1 MKMIRTPATVVG
13 PANHNSAALQTKSA
27 SPLIAEAI
35 PAIEAHGATDAH
47 AEAAGEHAAAKGEHT
62 FADPRQAEIAHAAHA
77 AHFPAIY
84 ISSIMVVLGI
94 SLAGV
99 VFVFK
104 IIDPDKT
111 AEAIRP
117 LYLFSL
123 NKWYWDEI
131 YEATFIKGSMLIAK
145 MLAWFD
151 TNIIDGIVNGVAVV
165 VKNIAFANNSFDKY
179 VVDGLVN
186 FTAFSV
192 NTTGAV
198 LRKLQTG
205 KVQTYVVMLLAVLF
219 GYFVFYFTRLI
230 Y

>member
-1 MKMIRTPATVVG
+1 
-13 PANHNSAALQTKSA
+13 
-27 SPLIAEAI
+27 
-35 PAIEAHGATDAH
+35 
-47 AEAAGEHAAAKGEHT
+47 
-62 FADPRQAEIAHAAHA
+62 
-77 AHFPAIY
+77 
-84 ISSIMVVLGI
+84 MVILGI
-94 SLAGV
+94 TLAGIV
-99 VFVFK
+99 YVFR

-131 YEATFIKGSMLIAK
+131 YDATFIRGSMLISK
-145 MLAWFD
+145 MLSWFD
-151 TNIIDGIVNGVAVV
+151 TNIIDGIVNGVALI
-165 VKNIAFANNSFDKY
+165 VKKVAFANNSFDKY

-205 KVQTYVVMLLAVLF
+205 KVQTYVVMLLAVVF

>member
-1 MKMIRTPATVVG
+1 
-13 PANHNSAALQTKSA
+13 
-27 SPLIAEAI
+27 
-35 PAIEAHGATDAH
+35 
-47 AEAAGEHAAAKGEHT
+47 
-62 FADPRQAEIAHAAHA
+62 
-77 AHFPAIY
+77 
-84 ISSIMVVLGI
+84 MVILGI

-131 YEATFIKGSMLIAK
+131 YDATFIKGSLLLSK

-151 TNIIDGIVNGVAVV
+151 TNIIDGFVNGVALIVR
-165 VKNIAFANNSFDKY
+165 NFAFANNSFDKY

-205 KVQTYVVMLLAVLF
+205 KVQTYVVMLLAVVF